1 MRDQRSPFPAEIPDA
16 MGIDDITLED
26 LVASEPALTRPTS
39 PLSFKQLLKDG
50 LPLHCGLQGLAAI
63 ERLPDPGSRL
73 AEVQRGYLQ
82 LLAQQ
87 RRED

>member
-1 MRDQRSPFPAEIPDA
+1 
-16 MGIDDITLED
+16 MGVDEITLED
-26 LVASEPALTRPTS
+26 LVASEPALTVSTR

-50 LPLHCGLQGLAAI
+50 LPLHCGLEGLAAV
-63 ERLPDPGSRL
+63 ERLPNPGAKLSD
-73 AEVQRGYLQ
+73 VQRGYLQ

>member
-1 MRDQRSPFPAEIPDA
+1 
-16 MGIDDITLED
+16 MGVDDITLED
-26 LVASEPALTRPTS
+26 LAASEPALAPPTS

-50 LPLHCGLQGLAAI
+50 LPLHCGLEGLAAI
-63 ERLPDPGSRL
+63 EQLPDPGSRL

-87 RRED
+87 RRES